1 MRVAELRQE
10 LTVLLRAS
18 DPDFVFFLEARGRG
32 LFLRAAPIDVSRIVR
47 EEVVDHFKATVLTSA
62 TLAVDGGFDY
72 VRGRLGIRARRGGA
86 AALGVRL
93 LAAGHSLPAAAHAA
107 AS

>member
-18 DPDFVFFLEARGRG
+18 DPDFVFFLETRGRG

-47 EEVVDHFKATVLTSA
+47 DEVVDHFKATVLTSA

-72 VRGRLGIRARRGGA
+72 VRGRLGIRHAEEA
-86 AALGVRL
+86 RL
-93 LAAGHSLPAAAHAA
+93 LSEFDYTQQAILYLPQAHAV